1 MGKMRKHFR
10 KIVRG
15 ADGKGRLSKGLQGRL
30 PRELFCPALEGGGLE
45 EMEKILLHA
54 VTSVLTVA
62 VWAVLSG
69 DLGQASGVVV
79 LYWLIFWAA
88 AEAAERTGKGIG
100 MQDGGLCQG
109 PGGKERDQKAS

>member
-1 MGKMRKHFR
+1 MKHINIEQFSN
-10 KIVRG
+10 G
-15 ADGKGRLSKGLQGRL
+15 ELSQQMLSKGLQGQL
-30 PRELFCPALEGGGLE
+30 PRELFCPPLEGGGLE